1 VVVVG
6 EAQCG
11 QGAVNLGQAAAKFL
25 AALALFFVELGR
37 KVGVAEEQRRILED
51 LAHTTAEAKARADAA
66 VAEYQAK
73 GGAKG
78 ALRRGDF

>member
-1 VVVVG
+1 MVVVG
-6 EAQCG
+6 EAQG
-11 QGAVNLGQAAAKFL
+11 GEGLVNLGQAAAQFL

-51 LAHTTAEAKARADAA
+51 LARTTAEAKARADAA
-66 VAEYQAK
+66 VAEYRAK

>member
-1 VVVVG
+1 M
-6 EAQCG
+6 
-11 QGAVNLGQAAAKFL
+11 NLGSLVAGLLVTL
-25 AALALFFVELGR
+25 ASFFMELGR

-51 LAHTTAEAKARADAA
+51 LARTTADAKARADAA
-66 VAEYQAK
+66 VKAYRAN

>member
-1 VVVVG
+1 MS
-6 EAQCG
+6 
-11 QGAVNLGQAAAKFL
+11 LGQAAASFL
-25 AALALFFVELGR
+25 AALALFFVEVGR

-51 LAHTTAEAKARADAA
+51 LARTTAEAKARADAA
-66 VAEYQAK
+66 VKAYRAN